1 MRTPMRVIGNR
12 TSPLP
17 GSTGPSNAD
26 VAASQ
31 EIAMAAPRT
40 VPKGIHR
47 YRSHAEADED
57 ARKWA
62 IDGMVERNLEL
73 AESARTTGPKIR

>member
-1 MRTPMRVIGNR
+1 MRTSMRMIGNR
-12 TSPLP
+12 RSPPP
-17 GSTGPSNAD
+17 GPIGPSEAD

-31 EIAMAAPRT
+31 EIAMAAPRV

-47 YRSHAEADED
+47 YRSHAEADQ
-57 ARKWA
+57 AMRKWA

-73 AESARTTGPKIR
+73 AQSPELIGPKIR